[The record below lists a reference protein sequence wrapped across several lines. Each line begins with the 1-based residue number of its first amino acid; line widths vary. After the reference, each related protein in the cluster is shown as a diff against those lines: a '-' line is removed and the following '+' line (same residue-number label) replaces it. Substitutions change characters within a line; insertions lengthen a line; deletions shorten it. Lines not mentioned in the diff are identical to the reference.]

1 MPFTFDTAPDPILD
15 SPRIQDVVM
24 HAMMTVALMP
34 KAARDDSNGAVWNA
48 LRHWHLAT
56 EIAPPDRLVYV
67 RRYALRSTR
76 DDFGKLW
83 IGVRL
88 NGRHYRLTARYSAPS
103 RNPHVPVL
111 LRNAGFPVTR
121 EVEHYVSA
129 IKTSEWA
136 ARGGAR
142 ASRPGRPMSGTGNEA
157 QVREAEPFDPYNLQR
172 DDDAQEDD
180 ENAIENYG
188 RIVNDG
194 YGVETAL

>member
-34 KAARDDSNGAVWNA
+34 KSARDDSKGAVWNA
-48 LRHWHLAT
+48 LRRWQLAT
-56 EIAPPDRLVYV
+56 PLAAPDTLLYV
-67 RRYALRSTR
+67 RRYALRGTR

-88 NGRHYRLTARYSAPS
+88 NGQHFRLTARYSAPS
-103 RNPHVPVL
+103 RNPHVPAL
-111 LRNAGFPVTR
+111 LRNAGFPLTR
-121 EVEHYVSA
+121 EIEHYVSA

-142 ASRPGRPMSGTGNEA
+142 ASRPGRPMSGTGNAAE
-157 QVREAEPFDPYNLQR
+157 VRAAEPFDPYNLQR